1 MTPVPARDRTVL
13 WAPWQGAGLE
23 HLRLRRVEEGYVA
36 DGLVIGLA
44 GGVPF
49 RLAYRIKADPAW
61 ATRKAELVCVTPSGE
76 ASRTLRSDGAGRW
89 TGAVAMPELEGCRD
103 VDISVTPFTNTL
115 AIGRLGLAPGQA
127 GDLRA
132 AYVAVPSLAIRP
144 VDQRYRCLE
153 RGPRG
158 GRVVYEALFRGF
170 SAELALDGDG
180 LVLDYPEHFRRVH
193 PRD

>member
-1 MTPVPARDRTVL
+1 MTAGPACDRTVL
-13 WAPWQGAGLE
+13 WAPWEGVGLE

-44 GGVPF
+44 DGMPF
-49 RLAYRIKADPAW
+49 RLAYRVKADPAW

-76 ASRTLRSDGAGRW
+76 ASRTLRTDGNGHW
-89 TGAVAMPELEGCRD
+89 TGAAPLPELEGCRD
-103 VDISVTPFTNTL
+103 VDISATPFTNTL
-115 AIGRLGLAPGQA
+115 AASRLALAPGA
-127 GDLRA
+127 AADIRV
-132 AYVAVPSLAIRP
+132 AYVAVPSLAVRP
-144 VDQRYRCLE
+144 VEQRYRCLE

-158 GRVVYEALFRGF
+158 GRIVYEALFRNF

-180 LVLDYPEHFRRVH
+180 LVLDYPGHFRRVH